1 MADNNVFV
9 LFEEI
14 KTALKGINNKLEELP
29 KVVAQ
34 APQSSTNAQDLP
46 PIKEAVMEVAKAQS
60 EDIKGMLAKHWK
72 AYAQIST
79 VILQHLDTIKQSQV
93 KQGAQQERKHPKKY
107 TLHSLRFDCSFAF
120 AKTIKP

>member
-14 KTALKGINNKLEELP
+14 KTALKGINSKLEELP

-34 APQSSTNAQDLP
+34 APQNTTNAQDLP
-46 PIKEAVMEVAKAQS
+46 PITEAVMEIAKAQS
-60 EDIKGMLAKHWK
+60 EDIKDLLAKHWK

-79 VILQHLDTIKQSQV
+79 VILQHLDTIK
-93 KQGAQQERKHPKKY
+93 
-107 TLHSLRFDCSFAF
+107 
-120 AKTIKP
+120 

>member
-34 APQSSTNAQDLP
+34 VPQSSTNAQDLP

-93 KQGAQQERKHPKKY
+93 KQGGNRNSTHRSTSTSTVSTSNQRK
-107 TLHSLRFDCSFAF
+107 SFLLS
-120 AKTIKP
+120 